1 MGVHRCC
8 GHDSTGS
15 STCTTDGLSLVEVLV
30 ALSLSLVILLGIAP
44 LWVTTLR
51 TGVGTH
57 EQLVGLQRWRVVLA
71 RLERD
76 LRMASADGGQD
87 LGCTP
92 LLEATSTR
100 VMLLTRST
108 QAGGLEIVAWEFV
121 AGSLMRRRTPLPVE
135 GPPQFLGGFRDNK
148 TMIEAV
154 EGGVFS
160 YRTGGVELGS
170 AVPWADLR
178 LVDAVKVVCRVTAG
192 GRRGGATV
200 TTEEGLG
207 R

>member
-1 MGVHRCC
+1 M
-8 GHDSTGS
+8 
-15 STCTTDGLSLVEVLV
+15 VEVLV

-57 EQLVGLQRWRVVLA
+57 EQLVDLQRWRVVAA

-76 LRMASADGGQD
+76 LRMASADGGQA

-100 VMLLTRST
+100 VVLVTRSI

-135 GPPQFLGGFRDNK
+135 GPPQLVGGFRDNK

-170 AVPWADLR
+170 AVPRADLR
-178 LVDAVKVVCRVTAG
+178 LVDAVKVVCCVTAG

-200 TTEEGLG
+200 TAEEGVG